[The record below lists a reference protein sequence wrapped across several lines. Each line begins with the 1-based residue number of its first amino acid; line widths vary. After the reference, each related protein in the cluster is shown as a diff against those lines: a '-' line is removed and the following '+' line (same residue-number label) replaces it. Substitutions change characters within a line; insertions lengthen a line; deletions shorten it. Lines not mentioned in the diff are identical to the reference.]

1 MSGETIS
8 TTTSTVSMEIPV
20 PPWPDPEPSADRLAI
35 RMARLGRYTLLE
47 PVGEGGMAEVFRARL
62 DGPMGFQKTLA
73 IKRIRDQ
80 VVRQDE
86 EHVRALINEA
96 RIGGKLRH
104 PNIVEVYDLGEDGGA
119 YYIAMEFVEGVTL
132 TDIMRVAREH
142 RVTVPPAVLLDIGI
156 QVCRGLAYA
165 HRTEG
170 EEGESLDLVHRDLK
184 PSNIMVSMGGVAKI
198 MDFGIAKA
206 SSNLFDTTAT
216 GIAKGTPLY
225 MSPEQLRG
233 MRPLPSCSDLFSVGV
248 LLTELAT
255 GKLLFAGRTIP
266 EIITRVLNQPLNDA
280 IDEADQRVPGIK
292 PVLERLLDRD
302 VAARYQDANEVAVEL
317 THLLDWQDK
326 NYSTAEVVQAVAKGN
341 FPGAQ
346 RLNTTAAAMQPI
358 VDRDDAGTAVRNLEG
373 DPEHLIGNPSETLV
387 GTWIRRQRRRRFLVI
402 LLVGILLGGGAAV
415 AAYVFNGTLG
425 VTLKVDSARE
435 AVNEGDL
442 ARALELWEQALAEN
456 PGRVDARFGA
466 VMLQSWAG
474 RDVEVIESSLEF
486 APEDTP
492 SNFATKYLAFGRV
505 LRADGQYTEAFRNLK
520 LALDAARRAR
530 DEDSIPMPPGLLHE
544 AAEVALILG
553 SPDAARSYLV
563 ELAQSL
569 PPGEMA
575 DLALAWSDAIAEERA
590 GLLATELLWIDGR
603 LDQAYALLPSA
614 FERAGGS
621 REARQE
627 DRLVWAYRA
636 LVDQKYAI
644 ADKLLSGIG
653 ALTGET
659 ARRRAAVVGK
669 AAAAAGLGQV
679 GKARRELSTA
689 LKQATTPDQ
698 RATARLHVALALTHQ
713 ATDRD
718 WAASLVEEAVV
729 ELQNINPQA
738 DKDPDIR
745 LLLDL
750 QAGVEQAATVDPF
763 AAKVR
768 LAVDPRSGRF
778 MPAGLSRGG
787 PTGSRLIAP
796 DAFPMENRSK
806 DGLAAPFGPT
816 YHPLDGTLVGWY
828 YHPGR

>member
-1 MSGETIS
+1 
-8 TTTSTVSMEIPV
+8 
-20 PPWPDPEPSADRLAI
+20 
-35 RMARLGRYTLLE
+35 MARLGRYTLLE

-104 PNIVEVYDLGEDGGA
+104 PNIVEIYDLGEDDGA

-142 RVTVPPAVLLDIGI
+142 RAMVPPSVLLDIGI

-165 HRTEG
+165 HVIEG
-170 EEGESLDLVHRDLK
+170 EDGAPLDLVHRDLK
-184 PSNIMVSMGGVAKI
+184 PSNIMVSMGGIAKI

-302 VAARYQDANEVAVEL
+302 VAGRYQDASEVAMEL

-326 NYSTAEVVQAVAKGN
+326 KTSTAEVVQAVVKGN
-341 FPGAQ
+341 FPGAR
-346 RLNTTAAAMQPI
+346 RLSTTAAAMQPI
-358 VDRDDAGTAVRNLEG
+358 MDRDDAGNVERDVGG
-373 DPEHLIGNPSETLV
+373 DPDHVIGNPSETLV
-387 GTWIRRQRRRRFLVI
+387 GTWIRRSRRRRFLLI
-402 LLVGILLGGGAAV
+402 LMLGVLLGGGGAV

-442 ARALELWEQALAEN
+442 VLALALWEQALAEN

-474 RDVEVIESSLEF
+474 QDVEVTESALEF
-486 APEDTP
+486 APEET
-492 SNFATKYLAFGRV
+492 SSAFASKYLAFGRV
-505 LRADGQYTEAFRNLK
+505 LRRAGQYTEAFRNLK
-520 LALDAARRAR
+520 LALDAARLAR
-530 DEDSIPMPPGLLHE
+530 DRDGVTIRPDLLHE
-544 AAEVALILG
+544 AAEVALILD
-553 SPDAARSYLV
+553 SPAAARGYLV
-563 ELAQSL
+563 ELAAAL

-575 DLALAWSDAIAEERA
+575 DLAAAWSDAISEDRA
-590 GLLATELLWIDGR
+590 GLLAVELLWIDGR
-603 LDQAYALLPSA
+603 IDQAYAQLVMA
-614 FERAGGS
+614 FDAAGGS
-621 REARQE
+621 RDGRQE

-636 LVDQKYAI
+636 LADQKYGI
-644 ADKLLSGIG
+644 AARLLEDIG
-653 ALTGET
+653 PLTGET
-659 ARRRAAVVGK
+659 VRRRAATVGR
-669 AAAAAGLGQV
+669 AAALAGLGQSA
-679 GKARRELSTA
+679 KARKELAAA
-689 LKQATTPDQ
+689 LKQMSTSEQ
-698 RATARLHVALALTHQ
+698 RATARLHVALSLTRQ
-713 ATDRD
+713 GVDREWATD
-718 WAASLVEEAVV
+718 LVEEAVV
-729 ELQNINPQA
+729 ELQDVSRQA
-738 DKDPDIR
+738 DKDPDVQM
-745 LLLDL
+745 LLDL
-750 QAGVEQAATVDPF
+750 LDGNATGNSQGPFAATV
-763 AAKVR
+763 R
-768 LAVDPRSGRF
+768 LSVDPRTGRF
-778 MPAGLSRGG
+778 MSSTLSRGG
-787 PTGSRLIAP
+787 PTGSRLLPP
-796 DAFPMENRSK
+796 DAFPQENRSRE
-806 DGLAAPFGPT
+806 GLAAPFGPT
-816 YHPLDGTLVGWY
+816 YHPLDGTLLGWY

>member
-1 MSGETIS
+1 
-8 TTTSTVSMEIPV
+8 
-20 PPWPDPEPSADRLAI
+20 
-35 RMARLGRYTLLE
+35 MARLGRYTLLE

-104 PNIVEVYDLGEDGGA
+104 PNIVEVYDLGEDQGA
-119 YYIAMEFVEGVTL
+119 YYIAMEFVEGVNL
-132 TDIMRVAREH
+132 SDIMRVAREH
-142 RVTVPPAVLLDIGI
+142 RVVVPAAVLLDIGI
-156 QVCRGLAYA
+156 QVCRGLAFA
-165 HRTEG
+165 HGIEADDGTPLE
-170 EEGESLDLVHRDLK
+170 LVHRDLK

-266 EIITRVLNQPLNDA
+266 EIITRVLNQPLNEA
-280 IDEADQRVPGIK
+280 IDEADQRVPGLK

-302 VAARYQDANEVAVEL
+302 VAARYQEAGEVAVEL
-317 THLLDWQDK
+317 THLLEWQDK
-326 NYSTAEVVQAVAKGN
+326 NYSTAEVVQAVVKGE
-341 FPGAQ
+341 FPGAR
-346 RLNTTAAAMQPI
+346 RLSTTAAAMQLI
-358 VDRDDAGTAVRNLEG
+358 VDRDDAGTLERSVDG
-373 DPEHLIGNPSETLV
+373 DPDHLIGNPSETLV
-387 GTWIRRQRRRRFLVI
+387 GTWIRRQRRRRLLLI
-402 LLVGILLGGGAAV
+402 LLVGAFLGGGLAV
-415 AAYVFNGTLG
+415 AGYVFRGTLG

-442 ARALELWEQALAEN
+442 ARALTLWEQALAEN

-474 RDVEVIESSLEF
+474 RDVAVIESALEF
-486 APEDTP
+486 APEHT
-492 SNFATKYLAFGRV
+492 SSEFATKYLAFGRA
-505 LRADGQYTEAFRNLK
+505 LRSDGQYTEAFRNLK
-520 LALDAARRAR
+520 LALDAARQAR
-530 DEDSIPMPPGLLHE
+530 DREQVPIRPDLLQE
-544 AAEVALILG
+544 AAEVALILD
-553 SPDAARSYLV
+553 SPAAARGYLV
-563 ELAQSL
+563 ELAENL

-575 DLALAWSDAIAEERA
+575 DLALAWSDAISEDRA
-590 GLLATELLWIDGR
+590 GLLAVELLWIDGR
-603 LDQAYALLPSA
+603 LGPAYEQVVMA
-614 FERAGGS
+614 FEKAAGS
-621 REARQE
+621 RDARQE

-636 LVDQKYAI
+636 LGDHQYGVAHR
-644 ADKLLSGIG
+644 LLTDIG
-653 ALTGET
+653 PLTGET
-659 ARRRAAVVGK
+659 ARRRAAGVGQ
-669 AAAAAGLGQV
+669 AAALAGLGQT
-679 GKARRELSTA
+679 GRARRELATA
-689 LKQATTPDQ
+689 LKQATTAEQ

-713 ATDRD
+713 GADPE
-718 WAASLVEEAVV
+718 WASALIEEAVV
-729 ELQNINPQA
+729 ELQDVTPQA
-738 DKDPDIR
+738 DKDPDVR

-750 QAGVEQAATVDPF
+750 QAGFAPSGEPDPF
-763 AAKVR
+763 AARVR

-778 MPAGLSRGG
+778 MSAGLSRGG
-787 PTGSRLIAP
+787 ATGSRLIAP
-796 DAFPMENRSK
+796 EAFPRENRSK

-816 YHPLDGTLVGWY
+816 YHPLDGTLLGWY

>member
-1 MSGETIS
+1 MSATIS
-8 TTTSTVSMEIPV
+8 MTASTSSLDV
-20 PPWPDPEPSADRLAI
+20 PTPPSGTARPSSADRLHI
-35 RMARLGRYTLLE
+35 PMARLGRYTLLE

-104 PNIVEVYDLGEDGGA
+104 PNIVEVYDLGEDDGA
-119 YYIAMEFVEGVTL
+119 YYIAMEFVEGVNL
-132 TDIMRVAREH
+132 SDIMRCAREH
-142 RVTVPPAVLLDIGI
+142 RVRVPPAVLLDIGI

-165 HRTEG
+165 HKIAGDDG
-170 EEGESLDLVHRDLK
+170 EPLDLVHRDLK

-248 LLTELAT
+248 LLTEMAT

-302 VAARYQDANEVAVEL
+302 VAARYQDANEVAIEL
-317 THLLDWQDK
+317 GHLLEWQQK
-326 NYSTAEVVQAVAKGN
+326 KHSTAEVAQAVAKGH

-346 RLNTTAAAMQPI
+346 RMSTTAAAMRPI
-358 VDRDDAGTAVRNLEG
+358 VDRDDAGSATRNLDG
-373 DPEHLIGNPSETLV
+373 DPDHLIGNPSETLV
-387 GTWIRRQRRRRFLVI
+387 GTWIRRQQRRRFLVI
-402 LLVGILLGGGAAV
+402 LLIGALLGASAAV
-415 AAYVFNGTLG
+415 GSYVFRGTLG
-425 VTLKVDSARE
+425 VTLAVDSARE
-435 AVNEGDL
+435 ALNQGDL
-442 ARALELWEQALAEN
+442 AKAMQLWAGAVEEN
-456 PGRVDARFGA
+456 PGRVDARYGA
-466 VMLQSWAG
+466 VMLESWAG
-474 RDVEVIESSLEF
+474 KDVAALESALEF
-486 APEDTP
+486 APEETP
-492 SNFATKYLAFGRV
+492 AEFARKYLAFGRV

-520 LALDAARRAR
+520 LALDAARRGR
-530 DEDSIPMPPGLLHE
+530 DEDGVPMAPDLLQE
-544 AAEVALILG
+544 AAEIALILE
-553 SPDAARSYLV
+553 SPDAARSYQV
-563 ELAQSL
+563 ELAQAL
-569 PPGEMA
+569 PPGEAA
-575 DLALAWSDAIAEERA
+575 DLALAWSDAIAEGR
-590 GLLATELLWIDGR
+590 GPLLGAELLWIDGR
-603 LDQAYALLPSA
+603 LDKAYGRLAQGFQVA
-614 FERAGGS
+614 KGS
-621 REARQE
+621 REGRQL

-636 LVDQKYAI
+636 LGDEKYGI
-644 ADKLLSGIG
+644 ADKILQDVG
-653 ALTGET
+653 ALTGES
-659 ARRRAAVVGK
+659 ARRRAVGVAR
-669 AAAAAGLGQV
+669 AAALAGQGQTSR
-679 GKARRELSTA
+679 ARRELSAA
-689 LKQATTPDQ
+689 LKLATTAEQ
-698 RATARLHVALALTHQ
+698 RATARLHVALALTRRGG
-713 ATDRD
+713 DSS

-729 ELQNINPQA
+729 ELQDVVPQP
-738 DKDPDIR
+738 DKDPDVR
-745 LLLDL
+745 LLLEL
-750 QAGVEQAATVDPF
+750 QAGEKPSEAIDPF
-763 AAKVR
+763 AARMR

-778 MPAGLSRGG
+778 LPRGLARGG

-796 DAFPMENRSK
+796 AAFPRENISK

-816 YHPLDGTLVGWY
+816 YHPLDGTLLGWY